1 MVLGMGRD
9 VMVNPGLRPWS
20 KGGGIEV
27 VGTIRETGSGLRING
42 GDTVDVEVRRE
53 TGVWRNWNEG

>member
-1 MVLGMGRD
+1 
-9 VMVNPGLRPWS
+9 MVNPGLRPWS